1 MAVEIRFDAN
11 QQYQRDA
18 IDAVVELFAGQEAID
33 QGLGT
38 PTLAEDG
45 TLFEELVFGN
55 SLGPTASNELVLN
68 GNAVKSTDSLVLLR
82 SGSASVPANSRG
94 LQSFQNAPTP

>member
-38 PTLAEDG
+38 HTLAEDG

-55 SLGPTASNELVLN
+55 SLGL
-68 GNAVKSTDSLVLLR
+68 
-82 SGSASVPANSRG
+82 
-94 LQSFQNAPTP
+94 

>member
-55 SLGPTASNELVLN
+55 SLGLTAETVIQNLRRVQN
-68 GNAVKSTDSLVLLR
+68 RPVLLED
-82 SGSASVPANSRG
+82 GSEVPVPHE
-94 LQSFQNAPTP
+94 LQRRDGDRHR